1 MPEKREE
8 NALDHAAIFHRN
20 RGGKTD
26 TGLLM
31 IEALVI
37 VV

>member
-1 MPEKREE
+1 VEE

-20 RGGKTD
+20 RGEKTD

-31 IEALVI
+31 IEA
-37 VV
+37 